1 MKVPKK
7 GNAWEK
13 LISRLVVA
21 SGVPNFRW
29 DHTHRRFTGVS
40 GWSFVRVTPRNEG
53 GWSKVPFFFR
63 RYETERANGN
73 PHPVVMFLAQRDNG
87 PNVEDTFVLMRLETF
102 LPLLVNKIEADPDR
116 HLRMEK

>member
-1 MKVPKK
+1 MKVPSK

-13 LISRLVVA
+13 LISRLAVA
-21 SGVPNFRW
+21 HGIPNFRW
-29 DHTHRRFTGVS
+29 DHYQRRFSGIS
-40 GWSFVRVTPRNEG
+40 GWAFTRVTPRNEG

-63 RYETERANGN
+63 RYENERANGN

-102 LPLLVNKIEADPDR
+102 LPLLVSKINADPER

>member
-1 MKVPKK
+1 MKVPSK

-13 LISRLVVA
+13 LISRLAVA
-21 SGVPNFRW
+21 HGIPNFRW
-29 DHTHRRFTGVS
+29 DHNQRRFSGIS
-40 GWSFVRVTPRNEG
+40 GWAFTRVTPRNEG

-63 RYETERANGN
+63 RYENERANGN

-102 LPLLVNKIEADPDR
+102 LPLLVSTINADPER